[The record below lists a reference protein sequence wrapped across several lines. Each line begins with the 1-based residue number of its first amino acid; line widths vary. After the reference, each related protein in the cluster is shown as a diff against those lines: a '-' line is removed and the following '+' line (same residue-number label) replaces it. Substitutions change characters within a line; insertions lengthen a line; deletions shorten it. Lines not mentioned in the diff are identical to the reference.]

1 MPGWL
6 RWPVRGATAIGFL
19 WLIVAFTP
27 LVHWW
32 ATMLAGR
39 WEEPT
44 GEALV
49 VLSGSE
55 MEGDILGE
63 STYWRCVYALMAFR
77 QGWVR
82 RIYVS
87 GGSGSERPVAE
98 LMRLF
103 LVGQGVP
110 SHAVLVEAASQD
122 TRESALNLA
131 PALRREPAPPLL
143 LTSDFHMY
151 RAWRAF
157 RKAGVTLR
165 PAPIPDARKRAV
177 RWQRRWDAFL
187 DLATETVKILYY
199 RARGWI

>member
-1 MPGWL
+1 MPAYV
-6 RWPVRGATAIGFL
+6 RWPVRIAAAIGFL
-19 WLIVAFTP
+19 WLTVAFTP

-39 WEEPT
+39 WEEPK
-44 GEALV
+44 GEVLV

-55 MEGDILGE
+55 MEGDILGA
-63 STYWRCVYALMAFR
+63 STYWRCVCALTAYR
-77 QGWVR
+77 QGYVR

-87 GGSGSERPVAE
+87 GGGGGRPVAE

-110 SHAVLVEAASQD
+110 SQAVLVEAASQS
-122 TRESALNLA
+122 TRESAVNLA
-131 PALRREPAPPLL
+131 PALRREPATPLL

-157 RKAGVTLR
+157 RKAGVTVR